1 MLRELYI
8 KNFTI
13 IDEIALRFEE
23 GFNVLTGETGAGK
36 SIVVDAIGLLLGD
49 KASQDMIKSGAR
61 EAVIEASFDESE
73 ITELRELSIESE
85 DGLALRRNLPAQGKG
100 KSYANDL
107 SVSIQ
112 TLSAVGRKLVDIHGQ
127 HDQQGLLKKETHL
140 QFLDSFAGIVEEVEK
155 HRLLY
160 TEAAG
165 IRSELQTLKTRIHER
180 GQRIEFLTFQINE
193 IDAAGLKEGE
203 KEAIEE
209 ERRILLN
216 AGKLKELSE
225 NAYTLLYGGDN
236 NDCSSQLAAALSCAK
251 DISQIDSDTAE
262 FRELLEAAAPLIK
275 DASLLIRD
283 IKDKYDIDPK
293 KLDILEERLD
303 LLKKLEKKYGPGTA
317 AILAFRE
324 KAEAELEG
332 LTEIE
337 DRLEALTE
345 RLSAYEERLRASAR
359 SLSEKRREASRKI
372 RTATV
377 EELHQLGFPKAEF
390 GVEISEK
397 PEVSDTGQDDVE
409 FLFSANPG
417 EPARPLYKVASGGEL
432 SRIMLALK
440 CIEIQRMS
448 GKKKGNASVV
458 LKTLIFDEVDSGIGG
473 VTAQHVGRRLRAIA
487 EAYQVLCI
495 THLPQIA
502 AMASTH
508 LRVEKATGKDGVKVS
523 VKRLAKDER
532 RTEIARM
539 LSGNI
544 TDNSLKH
551 AAELLEG

>member
-13 IDEIALRFEE
+13 IDDISLRFEE

-36 SIVVDAIGLLLGD
+36 SIVVDAIGLLLGG
-49 KASQDMIKSGAR
+49 KASQDMIKSGAK

-73 ITELRELSIESE
+73 LPELLELSIESE
-85 DGLALRRNLPAQGKG
+85 AGLALRRNLSSQGKG

-112 TLSAVGRKLVDIHGQ
+112 TLLNIGRKLVDIHGQ

-140 QFLDSFAGIVEEVEK
+140 QFLDSFAGILGEVEK

-160 TEAAG
+160 AEATE
-165 IRSELQTLKTRIHER
+165 IRNELQILKTKIQER
-180 GQRIEFLTFQINE
+180 SQRIEFLNFQINE
-193 IDAAGLKEGE
+193 IDAAGLKDGE
-203 KEAIEE
+203 KESIEE

-225 NAYTLLYGGDN
+225 NAYVMLYGGD

-251 DISQIDSDTAE
+251 DISQIDSDAAE
-262 FRELLEAAAPLIK
+262 FRQLLEAAAPLIK
-275 DASLLIRD
+275 DASSLIRD

-303 LLKKLEKKYGPGTA
+303 LLKKLAKKYGPGTDE
-317 AILAFRE
+317 ILAFRE
-324 KAEAELEG
+324 KAAAELEG
-332 LTEIE
+332 LTQIE
-337 DRLEALTE
+337 DRLESLAE
-345 RLSAYEERLRASAR
+345 RLAAYEERLNASAR
-359 SLSEKRREASRKI
+359 KLSGKRRDAAKKVE
-372 RTATV
+372 TATV

-390 GVEISEK
+390 GVDISEK
-397 PEVSDTGQDDVE
+397 TEVSDTGQDDVE

-448 GKKKGNASVV
+448 GKKKNKGSAG

-508 LRVEKATGKDGVKVS
+508 LRVEKSTGKDGVKVS
-523 VKRLAKDER
+523 VKKLSKDER
-532 RTEIARM
+532 KTEIARM

-551 AAELLEG
+551 AAELLES